1 MNIPVNLPSENLE
14 SQFLKL
20 SQTVKD
26 KNYPDKDKNIKAEI
40 ERTLLML
47 DVEYESLNV
56 SSKEVLDDLREKLIL
71 AKSNSKWDEIPPP
84 GEMKM
89 TFDELKLIASAI
101 FESMVDIFSDINDV
115 IKLIIE
121 INKKYANQK
130 MKESL
135 LHMDGMMKAAKVQF
149 DEIMLANQKQ
159 LSADKTS
166 AGFQIAASFVS
177 LQVNIACLGGS
188 LINMKNAKAD
198 LDKLKDA
205 QELKVKFGTHDETL
219 KSINERKTAIKKD
232 VQSGKITNADADEK
246 LKSLDRLEQFVN
258 DVSTKNKDIDFKKLF
273 DDRSNQIRETSEFL
287 AAFRGVGDSY
297 KGIIESIGGIK
308 SAEEKFAASSAN
320 LRGQVNE
327 FFKNMEQNFSQNDM
341 DLYRKV
347 MDTIDKFIQAMSS
360 LMQALDRAMSTI
372 VSV

>member
-219 KSINERKTAIKKD
+219 KSINERKTVIKND